1 MSYNPH
7 SLSERSHPYLPG
19 LWLAAGFLGLASLA
33 LLLRPVGVTPDTIT
47 EKAAMERWDRLQK
60 LKTDQ
65 HKDVTSY
72 GWVDKDKGIARIPV
86 EKAVEIIIP
95 KLQAQDPKPAYAIT
109 MIAPSAITAAAYP
122 LYPEVP
128 VDAGAMTAAMAA
140 DGAAAATNKPA
151 PAAPVPA
158 AKTAPAAAKPATPE
172 KK

>member
-1 MSYNPH
+1 MSDNPH
-7 SLSERSHPYLPG
+7 SLAERSHPYLPG

-33 LLLRPVGVTPDTIT
+33 LLLRPAGVTPDTIT

-60 LKTDQ
+60 LKEDQ
-65 HKDVTSY
+65 QKQVTTY
-72 GWVDKDKGIARIPV
+72 GWIDQEKGIARIPV
-86 EKAVEIIIP
+86 EKAMELTIP

-128 VDAGAMTAAMAA
+128 VDPEAMTAAMTA
-140 DGAAAATNKPA
+140 DGASTATNQSTSPVGAPA
-151 PAAPVPA
+151 PMTTP
-158 AKTAPAAAKPATPE
+158 PATKPSAPE

>member
-1 MSYNPH
+1 MSDKPH

-33 LLLRPVGVTPDTIT
+33 FLLRPAGVTPDTIL

-60 LKTDQ
+60 LKAEQ
-65 HKDVTSY
+65 QKDATSY
-72 GWVDKDKGIARIPV
+72 GWIDKDKGVARIPV
-86 EKAVEIIIP
+86 EKAMEIVTA
-95 KLQAQDPKPAYAIT
+95 KLRAENPRPAYPIT

-128 VDAGAMTAAMAA
+128 VDTAAVAAAQVA
-140 DGAAAATNKPA
+140 DGAAMVSTNKVAPAKPA
-151 PAAPVPA
+151 P
-158 AKTAPAAAKPATPE
+158 TATTNNNQV

>member
-1 MSYNPH
+1 MSDNPH

-33 LLLRPVGVTPDTIT
+33 LLLRPVGVTPDTLT

-60 LKTDQ
+60 LKADQ
-65 HKDVTSY
+65 HKEATTY
-72 GWVDKDKGIARIPV
+72 GWIDKDKGIVRIPV
-86 EKAVEIIIP
+86 EKAMELTIP
-95 KLQAQDPKPAYAIT
+95 KLQAQDPKPAYPIT

-128 VDAGAMTAAMAA
+128 TNPGAMAAALAA
-140 DGAAAATNKPA
+140 DGAPAATNPPSA
-151 PAAPVPA
+151 S
-158 AKTAPAAAKPATPE
+158 APAAAQPTPTE

>member
-1 MSYNPH
+1 MSDNPH

-33 LLLRPVGVTPDTIT
+33 FLLRPVGVTPDTIT

-60 LKTDQ
+60 LKADQ

-95 KLQAQDPKPAYAIT
+95 KLQAQDPKPAYPIT

-128 VDAGAMTAAMAA
+128 IDPGAMTSAMAA
-140 DGAAAATNKPA
+140 DGASTATNQ
-151 PAAPVPA
+151 PAAPTA
-158 AKTAPAAAKPATPE
+158 APAPKTTPPATKPSAPE

>member
-1 MSYNPH
+1 
-7 SLSERSHPYLPG
+7 
-19 LWLAAGFLGLASLA
+19 
-33 LLLRPVGVTPDTIT
+33 
-47 EKAAMERWDRLQK
+47 MERWDRLQK
-60 LKTDQ
+60 LKADQ

-95 KLQAQDPKPAYAIT
+95 RLQAQDPKPAYPIT

-128 VDAGAMTAAMAA
+128 VDAGAMAAAMAA
-140 DGAAAATNKPA
+140 DGAATATNKPA
-151 PAAPVPA
+151 APPPA
-158 AKTAPAAAKPATPE
+158 AKTAPAAAKPTTPE

>member
-1 MSYNPH
+1 MSDNPH

-33 LLLRPVGVTPDTIT
+33 LLLRPAGITPATIT

-60 LKTDQ
+60 LKADQ

-72 GWVDKDKGIARIPV
+72 GWIDKDKGIARIPV
-86 EKAVEIIIP
+86 EKAIELIIP
-95 KLQAQDPKPAYAIT
+95 KLQAQDPKPAYPIT

-128 VDAGAMTAAMAA
+128 VDAGAMTAAMVA
-140 DGAAAATNKPA
+140 DGASVATNKPA
-151 PAAPVPA
+151 PPITLPA
-158 AKTAPAAAKPATPE
+158 TKTAPAAVTPPTSE